1 MTLSDFDPRLLDI
14 YAEPKHLLHFEWNGS
29 SDVYRYALV
38 EIIKQNKINSRNKQ
52 KEDETG
58 LSQEEIWQKYNI
70 VVKKD

>member
-1 MTLSDFDPRLLDI
+1 MTLSDFDPRLLEI
-14 YAEPKHLLHFEWNGS
+14 YAEPKHLLHFEWNKS

-52 KEDETG
+52 KQDETG

>member
-14 YAEPKHLLHFEWNGS
+14 YAEPKHLVHFEWNNS

-38 EIIKQNKINSRNKQ
+38 EIIKQNKINSRTKQ
-52 KEDETG
+52 KLDELQ

>member
-1 MTLSDFDPRLLDI
+1 MTLSDFDPRLLEI

-52 KEDETG
+52 KQDETG
-58 LSQEEIWQKYNI
+58 LSQEDIWQKYNI
-70 VVKKD
+70 VVKKV

>member
-1 MTLSDFDPRLLDI
+1 MTLIDFDPRLLDN
-14 YAEPKHLLHFEWNGS
+14 YTAPKHLLHFQWSGYNNI
-29 SDVYRYALV
+29 YRYALV
-38 EIIKQNKINSRNKQ
+38 EILAPNKINSKTKQ

>member
-1 MTLSDFDPRLLDI
+1 MTLSDFDPRLLEI
-14 YAEPKHLLHFEWNGS
+14 YAEPKYLLHFEWNGS

-52 KEDETG
+52 KEDEQG

-70 VVKKD
+70 VVKNN

>member
-1 MTLSDFDPRLLDI
+1 MTLSDFDPRLLDN
-14 YAEPKHLLHFEWNGS
+14 YTAPKHLLHFQWNGS
-29 SDVYRYALV
+29 NNIHRYALV
-38 EIIKQNKINSRNKQ
+38 EILAPNKINSKTKQ

>member
-52 KEDETG
+52 KQDETG

>member
-14 YAEPKHLLHFEWNGS
+14 YAKPKHLLHFEWNGS

-52 KEDETG
+52 KEEEQG

>member
-1 MTLSDFDPRLLDI
+1 MTLSDFDPRLLEI

-52 KEDETG
+52 KQDETG

>member
-1 MTLSDFDPRLLDI
+1 MTLSDFDPRLLEI

-38 EIIKQNKINSRNKQ
+38 EIIKQNKINLRNKQ
-52 KEDETG
+52 KEDEQR

>member
-1 MTLSDFDPRLLDI
+1 MTLSDFDSRLLDI
-14 YAEPKHLLHFEWNGS
+14 YAKPKHLLHFEWNGS

-52 KEDETG
+52 KQDETG

>member
-1 MTLSDFDPRLLDI
+1 MTLSDFDPRLLEI

-52 KEDETG
+52 KQDETG
-58 LSQEEIWQKYNI
+58 LSQEDIWQKYNI

>member
-1 MTLSDFDPRLLDI
+1 MTLSDFDPRLLEI

-52 KEDETG
+52 KQDETG
-58 LSQEEIWQKYNI
+58 LSQEEIWQKYSI

>member
-1 MTLSDFDPRLLDI
+1 MTLSDFDPICLFA
-14 YAEPKHLLHFEWNGS
+14 YPKPKVLLHFQWGDS

-38 EIIKQNKINSRNKQ
+38 EVIKQNKIDSKRKQ

>member
-14 YAEPKHLLHFEWNGS
+14 CAEPKHLLHFKWNGS

-52 KEDETG
+52 KEDEQG

>member
-1 MTLSDFDPRLLDI
+1 MTLSDFDPRLLEI

-29 SDVYRYALV
+29 SDVYRYALI

>member
-1 MTLSDFDPRLLDI
+1 MTLSDFDPRLLEI

>member
-1 MTLSDFDPRLLDI
+1 MTLSDFDPRLLEI
-14 YAEPKHLLHFEWNGS
+14 YAEPKHLLHFEWNVS

>member
-1 MTLSDFDPRLLDI
+1 
-14 YAEPKHLLHFEWNGS
+14 LHFEWNGS

-38 EIIKQNKINSRNKQ
+38 EIIKQNNLSSRTKQ
-52 KEDETG
+52 KLDEIQ

>member
-29 SDVYRYALV
+29 SDVHRYALV

-52 KEDETG
+52 KEDEQG

>member
-1 MTLSDFDPRLLDI
+1 MTLSDFDPRLLEI
-14 YAEPKHLLHFEWNGS
+14 YAEPKHLLHFEWNRS

-52 KEDETG
+52 KEDEQG

>member
-14 YAEPKHLLHFEWNGS
+14 YATPKHLLHFEWNGS
-29 SDVYRYALV
+29 SNIYRYALV

-52 KEDETG
+52 KEDEQG